1 MTIVLC
7 SRSEEWGGALGI
19 QHLFVRLLFRYQFGT
34 VQLAWGLVVVRVALL
49 SLCSDEL
56 VSAKGALDLCVN
68 QMKNVLSCHQLPE
81 NATVETVGRAY
92 HATETFVQG
101 LFFARSLLRKLAGGS
116 DLSSNPERSRDAD
129 DTSSDAG
136 SSSMGSQSTDEL
148 SEVLSQAE
156 IWLGRA
162 ELLQSLLGSGIAAS
176 LNDIADKES
185 SARLRDRLIVDE
197 QYSMAVYTC
206 KKCKI
211 DVFPVW
217 NAWGHALIR
226 MEHYA
231 QARVKFKQ
239 ALQLYKGD
247 PAPVIL
253 EIINTIEGGPPVDVA
268 AVRSM

>member
-1 MTIVLC
+1 MGRVYHMIQIEIHTVVIILLLC
-7 SRSEEWGGALGI
+7 
-19 QHLFVRLLFRYQFGT
+19 
-34 VQLAWGLVVVRVALL
+34 
-49 SLCSDEL
+49 
-56 VSAKGALDLCVN
+56 
-68 QMKNVLSCHQLPE
+68 M
-81 NATVETVGRAY
+81 
-92 HATETFVQG
+92 QG

-206 KKCKI
+206 KKCK
-211 DVFPVW
+211 
-217 NAWGHALIR
+217 
-226 MEHYA
+226 
-231 QARVKFKQ
+231 
-239 ALQLYKGD
+239 
-247 PAPVIL
+247 
-253 EIINTIEGGPPVDVA
+253 
-268 AVRSM
+268 VRCTPGFEYLMMPFIFL